1 MRHVFSKP
9 TFYLFAI
16 VLLAMIAGSAYGV
29 ERFPPPDFSD
39 HQLPAGH
46 TPERTTVWY
55 YMHTAGVIFDIAML
69 TAMLAG
75 ATYFAHFRRSR
86 RGLFVLAIVALAYFG
101 FWREGCICAIGSIQN
116 VSLALFDPDYA
127 IPLLAV
133 AFFVLPLVFTLFVGR
148 TFCAAVCPLGAIQ
161 ELVAVRSVKVP
172 AWLDQTLGLFRYI
185 YLGLGVAL
193 AATGTAFVICR
204 YDPFVGFFRMSAG
217 IDMLVFG
224 GALILLGVFVGR
236 PYCRYLC
243 PYGAILSPL
252 ARLSKFRVR
261 VTPDDCIGC
270 RLCEDVCPY
279 GAIRPPTVDQPPE
292 TRPAGRRRLAVLIV
306 LLPLLVCGGAFV
318 GSQLS
323 ESAAK
328 LHPTVRLSERLSAER
343 LGLVEGTDDAS
354 DAFRNTGRA
363 ESKLYEEAEQKRG
376 QIRIATAL
384 FGGWVGLVIGIKLL
398 QLSIRRRRTDYT
410 ADPSACFACGRC
422 FKYCPNDPQSLVAF
436 GETTEAGGAP

>member
-1 MRHVFSKP
+1 MRHFCCKP
-9 TFYLFAI
+9 TTLLLAAI
-16 VLLAMIAGSAYGV
+16 VIAVVAGSALGV

-46 TPERTTVWY
+46 TPERTDAWY
-55 YMHTAGVIFDIAML
+55 YTHTVAVVFDIAML
-69 TAMLAG
+69 VGMLAA

-86 RGLFVLAIVALAYFG
+86 GGLFVLTVVALVYFG
-101 FWREGCICAIGSIQN
+101 FWREGCICSIGAIQN
-116 VSLALFDPDYA
+116 VSLALFDADYA

-133 AFFVLPLVFTLFVGR
+133 AFFVLPLLFTLFVGR
-148 TFCAAVCPLGAIQ
+148 TFCAAVCPLGAVQ
-161 ELVAVRSVKVP
+161 ELVAIRPVKVP

-224 GALILLGVFVGR
+224 GALLLLGFFVGR

-243 PYGAILSPL
+243 PYGAILSL
-252 ARLSKFRVR
+252 LSRLSKFRVS

-270 RLCEDVCPY
+270 RLCEEACPY

-292 TRPAGRRRLAVLIV
+292 SRPAGRRRLAALIV
-306 LLPLLVCGGAFV
+306 LLPLLVCGGVLV
-318 GSQLS
+318 GAQLS
-323 ESAAK
+323 EAAAK
-328 LHPTVRLSERLSAER
+328 LHPTVRLSERLAAER
-343 LGLVEGTDDAS
+343 LGLVEGSDDAS
-354 DAFRNTGRA
+354 DAFRNTGRPEA
-363 ESKLYEEAEQKRG
+363 ELHAEAEQRRG

-398 QLSIRRRRTDYT
+398 HLSIRRRRTDYT

-422 FKYCPNDPQSLVAF
+422 FKYCPNDPASIVTI
-436 GETTEAGGAP
+436 ETV